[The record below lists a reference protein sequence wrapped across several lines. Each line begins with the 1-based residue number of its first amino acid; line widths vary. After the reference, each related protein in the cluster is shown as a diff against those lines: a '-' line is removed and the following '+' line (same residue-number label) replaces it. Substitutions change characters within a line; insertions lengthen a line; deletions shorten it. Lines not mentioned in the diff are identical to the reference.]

1 MADAPAGE
9 MKRSLTLTGV
19 TVNAMALIA
28 PGAFLWTTFETQA
41 ALSRHGASTADG
53 MWSGLLVSLILALL
67 TAYSYAELARIYPD
81 AGSGSSYYFAE
92 AAFLDKE
99 RPEHQRYARFAKL
112 SIGWIAHLY
121 YWIYPG
127 IMVAYTATLFGYL
140 YSAIFHH
147 DLTYIPL
154 AIVAIL
160 FAGLVGYIAFRG
172 INGSTLTAITI
183 NVIQITCLVLVS
195 ILLIWFRLAHG
206 HTTGGYERANALHV
220 IIPHSVINMLYQSTI
235 AILLLVGFESATA
248 LGAEALHPERDIKRG
263 VLISLLIQGGICYL
277 FEYFAA
283 NFAIGGASL
292 TTGTGSSVAHGYAAA
307 GTDAAPIGGMIQHV
321 GNKYLGN
328 SGETLAVVVA
338 FTVLLALIGTSLA
351 SLNTAVRIT
360 YSMSKD
366 KEMPAVLGLLHGRFA
381 SPHGSIV
388 VITAVSAALGVFG
401 ANPYQVDNLVQITLA
416 SNLGTFLVYG
426 ATCFIALVAF
436 ASRHDKQVVKHI
448 GIPALGLLLNI
459 AEMIGVVYIAVTGS
473 GTTPGDAY
481 KAIGV
486 VVLWAVIGFV
496 WVTVNPDKKAARKVF
511 DERRNP
517 TAAALA

>member
-1 MADAPAGE
+1 
-9 MKRSLTLTGV
+9 
-19 TVNAMALIA
+19 
-28 PGAFLWTTFETQA
+28 
-41 ALSRHGASTADG
+41 
-53 MWSGLLVSLILALL
+53 
-67 TAYSYAELARIYPD
+67 
-81 AGSGSSYYFAE
+81 
-92 AAFLDKE
+92 
-99 RPEHQRYARFAKL
+99 
-112 SIGWIAHLY
+112 
-121 YWIYPG
+121 
-127 IMVAYTATLFGYL
+127 
-140 YSAIFHH
+140 
-147 DLTYIPL
+147 
-154 AIVAIL
+154 
-160 FAGLVGYIAFRG
+160 
-172 INGSTLTAITI
+172 
-183 NVIQITCLVLVS
+183 
-195 ILLIWFRLAHG
+195 
-206 HTTGGYERANALHV
+206 
-220 IIPHSVINMLYQSTI
+220 
-235 AILLLVGFESATA
+235 VGFESATA

-401 ANPYQVDNLVQITLA
+401 ANPYQVDNLTQITLA